1 MTTNKLTRPTTR
13 KRQRKIQWEDPILE
27 RAKKQVNISS
37 SIYFY
42 PNRPTLVPPD
52 PANPLNPSP
61 DYINGLEATG
71 RYIAERKWNGDN
83 VLINTST
90 LTFMNR
96 QKEPLKR
103 YIASPEIL
111 EELKRWPRNTVINAE
126 LLHFKTV
133 NIKNTL
139 IVHCIMVWEGKPL
152 IGKTWGDSRKLLET
166 CPAGKRV
173 RISETFQSGFWDL
186 FQQADGVEVEGIIL
200 KDPNGKIVFSTTPI
214 KDVPWMLKIR
224 KPCKKYSF

>member
-1 MTTNKLTRPTTR
+1 MTTNKLTRPPTR

-61 DYINGLEATG
+61 DYINNLEQSG
-71 RYIAERKWNGDN
+71 RYIGELKWNGDN
-83 VLINTST
+83 ALINTST
-90 LTFMNR
+90 LSFMNR
-96 QKEPLKR
+96 YKEPFRR
-103 YIASPEIL
+103 YTPSPEL
-111 EELKRWPRNTVINAE
+111 LDELKEWPKNCILNAE
-126 LLHFKTV
+126 LLHNKTPH
-133 NIKNTL
+133 KHTL
-139 IVHCIMVWEGKPL
+139 IVHCVMAWRGRLL
-152 IGKTWGDSRKLLET
+152 IGKTWGDSRKILDN
-166 CPAGKRV
+166 CPSSNLIRV
-173 RISETFQSGFWDL
+173 SETFQSGFWNR
-186 FQQADGVEVEGIIL
+186 FQEADGKTIEGIIL
-200 KDPNGKIVFSTTPI
+200 KDPKGKLVFSTTPL